1 MSVRSALIAA
11 AALGTIALSQNASAA
26 AFQNGSFEIGPAPGA
41 FTTLAGGNT
50 SITGWTVL
58 GHSIDY
64 IGSYWAAQDGN
75 RSLDL
80 NGNAQGGI
88 SQTFDTIANQSYLVS
103 FWIAGN
109 PDGAPVVKEL
119 VADDGDMT
127 FEFEFDS
134 AGATKLN
141 PNWSERTFQFTA
153 STTSTTLSFMSAVD
167 GFFGPALDNV
177 SVTAIPEPA
186 TLAILGLSLAGLGLA
201 RRRRA

>member
-11 AALGTIALSQNASAA
+11 VALGTIALSQNASAA
-26 AFQNGSFEIGPAPGA
+26 AFQNGSFEIGPAPGG
-41 FTTLAGGNT
+41 FITLAGGNT

-64 IGSYWAAQDGN
+64 IGSHWDAQDGD

-80 NGNAQGGI
+80 NGNGTGGI
-88 SQTFDTIANQSYLVS
+88 SQTFDTIVDQNYLVS

-109 PDGAPVVKEL
+109 PDGDPVLKTL
-119 VADDGDMT
+119 TAGDGGAI
-127 FEFEFDS
+127 FNFVFDS
-134 AGATKLN
+134 ADSTPGD
-141 PNWSERTFQFTA
+141 PMWSERTFQFTA
-153 STTSTTLSFMSAVD
+153 ATTSTTLSFMSTVG

-177 SVTAIPEPA
+177 SVTEVPEPA

>member
-1 MSVRSALIAA
+1 M
-11 AALGTIALSQNASAA
+11 GTIALSQNASAA
-26 AFQNGSFEIGPAPGA
+26 AFQNGSFEIGPAPGS

-64 IGSYWAAQDGN
+64 IGSYWAAQDGD

-80 NGNAQGGI
+80 NGNGQGGV
-88 SQTFDTIANQSYLVS
+88 SQTFDTIVNQSYLVS

-109 PDGAPVVKEL
+109 PDGAPVIKEL

-134 AGATKLN
+134 AGSTKAN

-153 STTSTTLSFMSAVD
+153 ATTSTTLSFMSAVG

-177 SVTAIPEPA
+177 SVTEIPEPA